1 MNKKTA
7 YLGLFLALALICNY
21 IESLIPFY
29 FGIPGVK
36 LGLTNIVVVMML
48 YCIGAKEAL
57 LVSLLRIVLA
67 GFMFGNMFSILYSL
81 AGGILSFLIMYLLKR
96 YTGLHVISISAAGGI
111 SHNIGQLFVA
121 ALVVENY
128 NILYYASVLIIAGII
143 TGIVIGIVAGYICA
157 VILQSIIKRLK
168 KVENFAAE
176 KSEILL
182 SRGTVSNAI
191 PKGGV
196 GAVSILLSTG
206 SNVTYPAKAEDGEP
220 IKQDKEVN
228 ILRFDGDYIIV
239 ESTSRLEDK
248 YSGR

>member
-1 MNKKTA
+1 MFNT
-7 YLGLFLALALICNY
+7 IC
-21 IESLIPFY
+21 IACIIIGILIPF
-29 FGIPGVK
+29 
-36 LGLTNIVVVMML
+36 
-48 YCIGAKEAL
+48 C
-57 LVSLLRIVLA
+57 SIVLNLFD
-67 GFMFGNMFSILYSL
+67 GFVDFISIDIFQLEFCSDMVLDFLPFSINSL
-81 AGGILSFLIMYLLKR
+81 CLW
-96 YTGLHVISISAAGGI
+96 
-111 SHNIGQLFVA
+111 
-121 ALVVENY
+121 ALVF
-128 NILYYASVLIIAGII
+128 GC
-143 TGIVIGIVAGYICA
+143 TGMIFNGKLSEPALIVIGIVAGYICA

-206 SNVTYPAKAEDGEP
+206 SNVTYPAKAEDGES

>member
-1 MNKKTA
+1 MFNT
-7 YLGLFLALALICNY
+7 IC
-21 IESLIPFY
+21 IACIIIGILIPF
-29 FGIPGVK
+29 
-36 LGLTNIVVVMML
+36 
-48 YCIGAKEAL
+48 C
-57 LVSLLRIVLA
+57 SIVLNLFD
-67 GFMFGNMFSILYSL
+67 GFVDFISIDIFQLEFGSDMVLDFLPFSIMPLPGINTKSFSINSL
-81 AGGILSFLIMYLLKR
+81 CLW
-96 YTGLHVISISAAGGI
+96 
-111 SHNIGQLFVA
+111 
-121 ALVVENY
+121 ALVF
-128 NILYYASVLIIAGII
+128 GC
-143 TGIVIGIVAGYICA
+143 TGMIFNGKLSEPALIVIGIVAGYICA

>member
-1 MNKKTA
+1 MLN
-7 YLGLFLALALICNY
+7 LFDGFVDFISIDIFQL
-21 IESLIPFY
+21 E
-29 FGIPGVK
+29 FGSD
-36 LGLTNIVVVMML
+36 M
-48 YCIGAKEAL
+48 
-57 LVSLLRIVLA
+57 VLD
-67 GFMFGNMFSILYSL
+67 FLPFSINSL
-81 AGGILSFLIMYLLKR
+81 CLW
-96 YTGLHVISISAAGGI
+96 
-111 SHNIGQLFVA
+111 
-121 ALVVENY
+121 ALVF
-128 NILYYASVLIIAGII
+128 GC
-143 TGIVIGIVAGYICA
+143 TGMIFNGKLSEPALIVIGIVAGYICA

-206 SNVTYPAKAEDGEP
+206 SNVTYPAKTEDGEP

>member
-1 MNKKTA
+1 MFNT
-7 YLGLFLALALICNY
+7 IC
-21 IESLIPFY
+21 IACIIIGILIPF
-29 FGIPGVK
+29 
-36 LGLTNIVVVMML
+36 
-48 YCIGAKEAL
+48 C
-57 LVSLLRIVLA
+57 SIVLNLFD
-67 GFMFGNMFSILYSL
+67 GFVDF
-81 AGGILSFLIMYLLKR
+81 
-96 YTGLHVISISAAGGI
+96 ISIDI
-111 SHNIGQLFVA
+111 FQLEW
-121 ALVVENY
+121 ALVF
-128 NILYYASVLIIAGII
+128 GC
-143 TGIVIGIVAGYICA
+143 TGMIFNGKLSEPALIVIGIVAGYICA

>member
-7 YLGLFLALALICNY
+7 YLGLFLALALICSY

-48 YCIGAKEAL
+48 YCIGAKAL

-96 YTGLHVISISAAGGI
+96 YTGLHVISISTAGGI

-143 TGIVIGIVAGYICA
+143 TGIVIGIVAQE
-157 VILQSIIKRLK
+157 VILRLK
-168 KVENFAAE
+168 QRIDF
-176 KSEILL
+176 
-182 SRGTVSNAI
+182 
-191 PKGGV
+191 
-196 GAVSILLSTG
+196 
-206 SNVTYPAKAEDGEP
+206 
-220 IKQDKEVN
+220 
-228 ILRFDGDYIIV
+228 
-239 ESTSRLEDK
+239 
-248 YSGR
+248 

>member
-1 MNKKTA
+1 MPITIRAGSESFPLNIIPVQPNTNAHKHR
-7 YLGLFLALALICNY
+7 LLI
-21 IESLIPFY
+21 
-29 FGIPGVK
+29 
-36 LGLTNIVVVMML
+36 
-48 YCIGAKEAL
+48 
-57 LVSLLRIVLA
+57 
-67 GFMFGNMFSILYSL
+67 
-81 AGGILSFLIMYLLKR
+81 
-96 YTGLHVISISAAGGI
+96 
-111 SHNIGQLFVA
+111 
-121 ALVVENY
+121 EN
-128 NILYYASVLIIAGII
+128 
-143 TGIVIGIVAGYICA
+143 GIVAGYICA

>member
-1 MNKKTA
+1 MIFNGK
-7 YLGLFLALALICNY
+7 LSEPAL
-21 IESLIPFY
+21 
-29 FGIPGVK
+29 
-36 LGLTNIVVVMML
+36 
-48 YCIGAKEAL
+48 
-57 LVSLLRIVLA
+57 
-67 GFMFGNMFSILYSL
+67 
-81 AGGILSFLIMYLLKR
+81 
-96 YTGLHVISISAAGGI
+96 
-111 SHNIGQLFVA
+111 
-121 ALVVENY
+121 
-128 NILYYASVLIIAGII
+128 
-143 TGIVIGIVAGYICA
+143 IVIGIVAGYICA

-206 SNVTYPAKAEDGEP
+206 SNVTYPAKADGES

>member
-1 MNKKTA
+1 M
-7 YLGLFLALALICNY
+7 I
-21 IESLIPFY
+21 
-29 FGIPGVK
+29 
-36 LGLTNIVVVMML
+36 
-48 YCIGAKEAL
+48 
-57 LVSLLRIVLA
+57 R
-67 GFMFGNMFSILYSL
+67 
-81 AGGILSFLIMYLLKR
+81 
-96 YTGLHVISISAAGGI
+96 
-111 SHNIGQLFVA
+111 
-121 ALVVENY
+121 
-128 NILYYASVLIIAGII
+128 
-143 TGIVIGIVAGYICA
+143 IVAGYICA

>member
-1 MNKKTA
+1 MFNT
-7 YLGLFLALALICNY
+7 IC
-21 IESLIPFY
+21 IACIIIGILIPF
-29 FGIPGVK
+29 
-36 LGLTNIVVVMML
+36 
-48 YCIGAKEAL
+48 C
-57 LVSLLRIVLA
+57 SIVLNLFD
-67 GFMFGNMFSILYSL
+67 GFVDFISIDIFQLEFGSDMVLDFLPFSINSL
-81 AGGILSFLIMYLLKR
+81 CLW
-96 YTGLHVISISAAGGI
+96 
-111 SHNIGQLFVA
+111 
-121 ALVVENY
+121 ALVF
-128 NILYYASVLIIAGII
+128 GC
-143 TGIVIGIVAGYICA
+143 TGMIFNGKLSEPALIVIGIVAGYICA

-228 ILRFDGDYIIV
+228 ILRFDGDYVIV
-239 ESTSRLEDK
+239 QSTSYLEDK
-248 YSGR
+248 YSDIPGEKN